1 MHIDIFSDTVC
12 PWCYIGKQRLERA
25 LARRPQEA
33 PTHPWRAFQPKTG
46 RVIVTR
52 TGRHVLGVLRPK
64 DYAIGERILG
74 RLVALGEEWGDG
86 VSHDDDITVVVIKR
100 V

>member
-33 PTHPWRAFQPKTG
+33 LTMVREPG
-46 RVIVTR
+46 RGVP
-52 TGRHVLGVLRPK
+52 LVLRELMES
-64 DYAIGERILG
+64 ASSVG
-74 RLVALGEEWGDG
+74 
-86 VSHDDDITVVVIKR
+86 
-100 V
+100 